1 MSLALGPIR
10 GLRIAAAV
18 NARPL
23 DVEARSDAARAVE
36 LDNAGVYRALLGPNW
51 RNELTTRGWSV
62 DHAAIAWG
70 VERRQWVRVPGT
82 HVEDETLGVTD
93 LALYAAQ
100 RALQHTSWPVESV
113 DLIVATTSTPTRATS
128 SFASALAREL
138 GVDCACLDVRAG
150 GAGGLQALVLAAQ
163 MLAAGARHAL
173 VVASETSSPW
183 LDPRDLAS
191 ALVYGDGA
199 AALALEALPN
209 AASGIEC
216 ALLGSARFGG
226 TAFTV
231 PGALPPRA
239 GDSYV
244 FQRPDAAYREGLHDT
259 WRLAARELRGRA
271 GRSSA
276 RQCAIG
282 AVTRQQV
289 ELAADE
295 LALDARITL
304 EGLRTRGALGCVG
317 PLATIADLCA
327 ASDSPSA
334 ASFASLAVG
343 GGVNWVALAWRG

>member
-1 MSLALGPIR
+1 MSIAIGPIR

-18 NARPL
+18 NTRPL
-23 DVEARSDAARAVE
+23 DVEDHNGAARAVE
-36 LDNAGVYRALLGPNW
+36 LDNAGVYRALLGPSW
-51 RNELTTRGWSV
+51 RGELATRGWSV
-62 DHAAIAWG
+62 DHAASAWG
-70 VERRQWVRVPGT
+70 VERRQWVRVPGAS
-82 HVEDETLGVTD
+82 VEGESLGVTD
-93 LALYAAQ
+93 LGRNAAQ
-100 RALQHTSWPVESV
+100 RALQRASWPVESV
-113 DLIVATTSTPTRATS
+113 DLIVATTSTPSRATS

-163 MLAAGARHAL
+163 MLAAGARRAL
-173 VVASETSSPW
+173 VVAAETSSPW

-209 AASGIEC
+209 AASGVEC

-271 GRSSA
+271 EHSLA
-276 RQCAIG
+276 RHCAIG
-282 AVTRQQV
+282 AVTREQV
-289 ELAADE
+289 ELVADE
-295 LALDARITL
+295 LALDARLTL
-304 EGLRTRGALGCVG
+304 EGLRTRGALGCAG
-317 PLATIADLCA
+317 PLATIADFCA
-327 ASDSPSA
+327 ASAPQSP